1 MLKKSLIAFAPFYCY
16 QLIELQL
23 GMRSVLA
30 QSIAADL
37 SSTGTIINQEGN
49 TYKIQGGT
57 QAGEN
62 LFHSF
67 REFGLDANEVANFQT
82 LPQIQNILGRVTG
95 GNPSIVNG
103 LIRVTG
109 GNSDLYLMNPAGMV
123 FGSNASLNVPGSF
136 LATTADRIGFTGGWF
151 NATGDNHYQNLVG
164 TPNQFAFL
172 SEEPGSI
179 INAGNL
185 TVSNGQN
192 LALIGGTVINTG
204 AISAPQGNVTLAA
217 VPGTNLVRLTQT
229 GMLLSLELP
238 REEVAKGIDPLK
250 IPELLTTPEVAE
262 AIATPLPVPHAGDVF
277 IAGEVSGETIHL
289 AATHR
294 VTPTDYDLIRTGDG
308 TENAPTVTVFANEPQ
323 DPLAYTF
330 IDERADDP
338 HRLLY
343 GGEAGTI
350 STLVTAR
357 ENGISFVT
365 EKLTEIDAEG
375 GEIEAVNI
383 VAEGNQGYF
392 WLGNA
397 LVTAE
402 TVAEGGIYREQLQT
416 WGQSL
421 SSNAVTEH
429 GRSADILLYSCLTAL
444 EAAGEGLANQIA
456 SATGVDV
463 AASIDITGSNSY
475 QGDWDLEYR
484 TGAIEA
490 QNPFTPET
498 LEQWEGK
505 LATRLVTTTADGVAI
520 PGSLREEIA
529 MAGNGDLITFDTT
542 GVFISP
548 QAINLTMGEISW
560 SVDDLTIDGTGQDRL
575 FINGTSGSRVFS
587 IAGNNA
593 TIRNITIQNG
603 TATGMYGG
611 GINHTGSGIL
621 SLADSTVTNNSADRG
636 GGIYSQGLLS
646 LTNSTV
652 TYNSASYGGGVY
664 NKSPLTLA
672 NSTISHN
679 NASNYGGG
687 IYSNSS
693 LTLTDST
700 ISYNSAQQGGGIF
713 SKGTIDLVS
722 TEVTDNSANLG
733 GGGIYSENTITL
745 TNSTIARNTS
755 TNGSGGGIW
764 NNQAG
769 GSTVLIESTIADN
782 IVSAGSLNGGG
793 LFARGNVDM
802 TRSTISGNISTNR
815 GGGLYAEGILN
826 LTNSTI
832 SGNISGEGGGILAKG
847 GGTIDHSTIAN
858 NTAHAQ
864 GGGLYRNGGT
874 LAIANSIIAQ
884 NTGNDLGGDFSGSS
898 VNFSLIGTT
907 AGTTNL
913 ALGTGNITGVD
924 ANLSPLGNYGGNTQT
939 HVPLP
944 GSGAIDAGSNT
955 GLATDQR
962 GLTRGAQADMGAI
975 EVTADLAIEQ
985 MISPPSISGGQSF
998 TFSVTVTNNGPDA
1011 VGEIVVQNFL
1021 ASQIDLQAI
1030 AFSQGS
1036 VDLTFG
1042 RDLIPHLA
1050 TWNIDALDGSFN
1062 TIAIENQA
1070 TLNLT
1075 GTVASVSQ
1083 PTVLDFTSQIFAFE
1097 GEDINL
1103 TNEGSSSK
1111 LALQPE
1117 GTSFSASASSSGNIF
1132 FSLYPLSS
1140 FSTLSSLSSQLSL
1153 TPLSR
1158 SEVAI
1163 ADEVVFQQLEEGLSQ
1178 HYQDYLEIDRPD
1190 TVSLEEARRILAN
1203 IHAETNFTPA
1213 LIYIFFKPALNDRA
1227 ERDSLLWQFNN
1238 AALNAH
1244 AEDFV
1249 SALPH
1254 QRDDDELEIALV
1266 SQEGDI
1272 VRHRLV
1278 GITRQKVMAE
1288 VRRFRRAVTNIRR
1301 PNAFLNP
1308 SQQLYQ
1314 WLLSPIEEDLQK
1326 RNINNLVFILDSGLR
1341 SIPLAALHDG
1351 ENFLVEGYN
1360 LGLIPSLSLI
1370 DPQYRKL
1377 EDAEVLAM
1385 GADTFAEHEP
1395 LPGVSLELEVISD
1408 RLWQGQA
1415 FLNEEFTPEKLIG
1428 ARATRDF
1435 RIVHLATHAEFKPG
1449 QPENSYIQFN
1459 SQQLPLNRFKE
1470 LGFEK
1475 PPVDLLV
1482 LSACRTALGD
1492 PEAELGFAGLAL
1504 ATGVKSAL
1512 GSLWYVNDKGTL
1524 GLMTGFYE
1532 GLSSVGLMTTFYEGF
1547 GDSIIKAEALRRAQ
1561 LAMLRGETRME
1572 RGQLLT
1578 AESNFPLPSTIARQ
1592 DNLDF
1597 THPYYWSGFVMIGS
1611 PW

>member
-1 MLKKSLIAFAPFYCY
+1 MLKKSLIVFAPFYCY
-16 QLIELQL
+16 SLIELQIGEL
-23 GMRSVLA
+23 QIGLRSVSA
-30 QSIAADL
+30 QSIAVDP

-49 TYKIQGGT
+49 TYNIQGGT
-57 QAGEN
+57 QAGGN

-67 REFGLDANEVANFQT
+67 HELGLDANEVANFQT

-95 GNPSIVNG
+95 ENPSIING
-103 LIRVTG
+103 LIQVTG
-109 GNSDLYLMNPAGMV
+109 GNSNLYLMNPVGMV
-123 FGSNASLNVPGSF
+123 FGANASLNVPGSF
-136 LATTADRIGFTGGWF
+136 LATTADRIGFEGGWF
-151 NATGDNHYQNLVG
+151 KAMGDNNYQNLVG

-172 SEEPGSI
+172 SEEPGTI
-179 INAGNL
+179 INTGNL
-185 TVSNGQN
+185 TVPNGQH

-204 AISAPQGNVTLAA
+204 AIAAPQGNVTLAA

-238 REEVAKGIDPLK
+238 QEEIARGIDPLK
-250 IPELLTTPEVAE
+250 IPELLTTPGVAE
-262 AIATPLPVPHAGDVF
+262 AIATPIPTPQIGDVF
-277 IAGEVSGETIHL
+277 IAGEVRGETVNL

-308 TENAPTVTVFANEPQ
+308 TENAPTVMVFANEPQ

-338 HRLLY
+338 DRLLY

-350 STLVTAR
+350 STLVTAGD
-357 ENGISFVT
+357 NGISFVT
-365 EKLTEIDAEG
+365 ERLTEMDAAG
-375 GEIEAVNI
+375 GEIDAVNI

-397 LVTAE
+397 LVTPE
-402 TVAEGGIYREQLQT
+402 TVAERGIYREQLQT

-421 SSNAVTEH
+421 TGN
-429 GRSADILLYSCLTAL
+429 ADILLYSCLTAL
-444 EAAGEGLANQIA
+444 GVAGEGLANNIA
-456 SATGVDV
+456 SATGADV
-463 AASIDITGSNSY
+463 AASINVTGSVSY

-490 QNPFTPET
+490 KNPFTSET

-505 LATRLVTTTADGVAI
+505 LATQLVTTTTDGI
-520 PGSLREEIA
+520 PGSLRNAIA
-529 MAGNGDLITFDTT
+529 AAGSGDLITFDTT

-548 QAINLTMGEISW
+548 QAITLTMGEISW
-560 SVDDLTIDGTGQDRL
+560 GVDDLTIDGTGQDRL
-575 FINGTSGSRVFS
+575 FINGSSGSRVFN
-587 IAGNNA
+587 ITANQA
-593 TIRNITIQNG
+593 TLRNVTIQNG
-603 TATGMYGG
+603 DATAMGMPYGG
-611 GINHTGSGIL
+611 GIYHSGSGTL
-621 SLADSTVTNNSADRG
+621 SIENSTVTGNSAQKG
-636 GGIYSQGLLS
+636 GGIYSAGI
-646 LTNSTV
+646 
-652 TYNSASYGGGVY
+652 
-664 NKSPLTLA
+664 LTLA
-672 NSTISHN
+672 NS
-679 NASNYGGG
+679 
-687 IYSNSS
+687 
-693 LTLTDST
+693 
-700 ISYNSAQQGGGIF
+700 Q
-713 SKGTIDLVS
+713 
-722 TEVTDNSANLG
+722 VTDNYASLG
-733 GGGIYSENTITL
+733 GGGIYSYNSTTL

-755 TNGSGGGIW
+755 NNGSGGGIL
-764 NNQAG
+764 NNRLG

-782 IVSAGSLNGGG
+782 IIRSGSLNGGG
-793 LFARGNVDM
+793 VFARGNLDINS
-802 TRSTISGNISTNR
+802 STISGNTATNQ
-815 GGGLYAEGILN
+815 GGGILVEGVIN
-826 LTNSTI
+826 LSNSTI
-832 SGNISGEGGGILAKG
+832 SGNMSREGGGIFAQG
-847 GGTIDHSTIAN
+847 GGLLQSSTIAN
-858 NTAHAQ
+858 NTANNQ
-864 GGGLYRNGGT
+864 GGGIYQGSGT
-874 LAIANSIIAQ
+874 LAIANSIVAQ
-884 NTGNDLGGDFSGSS
+884 NTGNDLGGDFSGSN

-913 ALGTGNITGVD
+913 TLGTGSIQGE
-924 ANLSPLGNYGGNTQT
+924 ANLSPLGNYGGKTQT

-944 GSGAIDAGSNT
+944 GSGAIDAGIGS
-955 GLATDQR
+955 GLTTDQR
-962 GLTRGAQADMGAI
+962 GLTRGTQVDMGAV
-975 EVTADLAIEQ
+975 EVTADLAIEHV
-985 MISPPSISGGQSF
+985 IAPPSINEGQSF
-998 TFSVTVTNNGPDA
+998 TFSTIVTNNGPDA

-1030 AFSQGS
+1030 AFSRGS
-1036 VDLTFG
+1036 VDWVWG
-1042 RDLIPHLA
+1042 GDSIPHLA

-1062 TIAIENQA
+1062 TIAADHQA

-1075 GTVASVSQ
+1075 GTVSSISQ
-1083 PTVLDFTSQIFAFE
+1083 PITLDFTSQILAFE
-1097 GEDINL
+1097 GEN
-1103 TNEGSSSK
+1103 TNPAGDNTSSK
-1111 LALQPE
+1111 LTVQPIE
-1117 GTSFSASASSSGNIF
+1117 PPSPVSTHSAFSF
-1132 FSLYPLSS
+1132 YPFSS
-1140 FSTLSSLSSQLSL
+1140 FSTLSSLASSSQIIL
-1153 TPLSR
+1153 TPFSR
-1158 SEVAI
+1158 SETAI
-1163 ADEVVFQQLEEGLSQ
+1163 ADEVVFQQLEDGLSQ
-1178 HYQDYLEIDRPD
+1178 QFQDYLDIDRPD
-1190 TVSLEEARRILAN
+1190 TVSLEEARRILVN

-1213 LIYIFFKPALNDRA
+1213 LIYIFFKPSLDTHP
-1227 ERDSLLWQFNN
+1227 EKGSLLWQFNN
-1238 AALNAH
+1238 SPLNAH

-1249 SALPH
+1249 SSLP
-1254 QRDDDELEIALV
+1254 QQQDSDELEIALV
-1266 SQEGDI
+1266 SKEGEI
-1272 VRHRLV
+1272 VRHRIV
-1278 GITRQKVMAE
+1278 GLTRKEVLAKVRQY
-1288 VRRFRRAVTNIRR
+1288 RRTVTNIRR
-1301 PNAFLNP
+1301 PKAFIEH

-1314 WLLSPIEEDLQK
+1314 WLIAPIEEDLQK
-1326 RNINNLVFILDSGLR
+1326 RKINNLVFILDAGLR

-1351 ENFLVEGYN
+1351 EKYLVEGYN

-1385 GADTFAEHEP
+1385 GADTFAEHDP
-1395 LPGVSLELEVISD
+1395 LPGVSVELEVISD

-1428 ARATRDF
+1428 ARGLRDF

-1459 SQQLPLNRFKE
+1459 SQQLPLDRFKE

-1532 GLSSVGLMTTFYEGF
+1532 GLGSIGLMTTFYEGF

-1561 LAMLRGETRME
+1561 LSMLRGDTRME

-1578 AESNFPLPSTIARQ
+1578 SESNFSLPSTIVRQ